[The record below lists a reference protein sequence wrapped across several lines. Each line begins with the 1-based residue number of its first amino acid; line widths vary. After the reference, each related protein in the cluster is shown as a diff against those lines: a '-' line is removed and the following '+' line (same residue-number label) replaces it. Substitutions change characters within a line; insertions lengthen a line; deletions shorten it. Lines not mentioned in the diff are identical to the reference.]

1 MLTGYWQ
8 LPRQIITIIIIIII
22 IIIITQKI
30 SKCKNSVFE
39 NKENPIQEV
48 P

>member
-8 LPRQIITIIIIIII
+8 LPRQIITIIIII

>member
-8 LPRQIITIIIIIII
+8 FPRQI

-30 SKCKNSVFE
+30 SNCKNSVFE
-39 NKENPIQEV
+39 TKENLIQEV